1 MCDGLAAAQCA
12 RGKPRSQHSCS
23 ERCIGLCHD
32 AQYRGRDTAAFPD
45 SLSVDV
51 TKSVAPA
58 GSAAGRRAS
67 PTSRYSRV
75 VGSRARTLA
84 ADLPGTCN

>member
-1 MCDGLAAAQCA
+1 L
-12 RGKPRSQHSCS
+12 RHF
-23 ERCIGLCHD
+23 L
-32 AQYRGRDTAAFPD
+32 T
-45 SLSVDV
+45 LSVDV

-84 ADLPGTCN
+84 ADLLGTWQLKKAAEASETADCTAASTQLIKKT